1 MAIITLNQIVK
12 QLDNLERE
20 EIEQLNQ
27 IIQKYLDTQEETL
40 KKKAFYQQLINSGL
54 VKQIKHPCYEP
65 ISNRKLIQVMGKP
78 VSETIIEER
87 G

>member
-1 MAIITLNQIVK
+1 MALITLNQIIK
-12 QLDNLERE
+12 QLDHLEIE

-27 IIQKYLDTQEETL
+27 IIQKYLDNQEETA
-40 KKKAFYQQLINSGL
+40 KKKAFYQALINAGL
-54 VKQIKHPCYEP
+54 VKQIKNPCYEP
-65 ISNRKLIQVMGKP
+65 ISNRKLIQVIGKP